1 MAEIIVMG
9 GGLCGMA
16 SALLLAR
23 DGHAV
28 TVLERD
34 PEVPPA
40 TVEEAWERWNRRGV
54 AQFRLAHIYLARFAR
69 LLEAELPDVVS
80 AVEAAGGWRHNFID
94 NLPPTI
100 TDREPRPGDER
111 FEIIT
116 ARRST
121 MEHVLAGIAERE
133 PRVSFRRGT
142 TVAELLTGPAAV
154 SGVPHVVGV
163 RTAGGET
170 IRADLAVDA
179 MGRRSPLPRLL
190 EVLGGKPPYEEAED
204 SGFAYYGRHFHREG
218 GMPDILGPVLAPL
231 GSISILTLPADNDTW
246 SVTLYGSAADAP
258 TRRFRDPKVFERVL
272 RACPLHAH
280 WLDGDPIGDMV
291 SMVSGADRRRSYVV
305 DGAPVVT
312 GVVSVGDAWACTN
325 PSLGRGSAMAL
336 LHCVRLR
343 ELARAGIDHPVALAT
358 AWADD
363 TTEHLQPWH
372 EATLQTDRQRFRE
385 MEAAIRG
392 AAPDSVPAI
401 MDAFGRAVAHDAD
414 VFRALLEIR
423 QVLALPSEVFGR
435 PGFLDRVLEVAEG
448 RQMTSPPGPT
458 RQELLDLIA

>member
-1 MAEIIVMG
+1 MADIVVMG

-23 DGHAV
+23 DGHSV

-34 PEVPPA
+34 PEPPPS
-40 TVEEAWERWNRRGV
+40 TVGESWERWNRRGV

-69 LLEAELPDVVS
+69 LLEAELPDVAS
-80 AVEAAGGWRHNFID
+80 AVEAAGGWRHNFVD
-94 NLPPTI
+94 DLPPTI
-100 TDREPRPGDER
+100 ADRGRRSGDER

-121 MEHVLAGIAERE
+121 MEHVLADIVARQ
-133 PRVSFRRGT
+133 PRVFFRRCT
-142 TVAELLTGPAAV
+142 TVAELLSGPPAV

-190 EVLGGKPPYEEAED
+190 EALGGTPPYEEAEA
-204 SGFAYYGRHFHREG
+204 SGFAYYGRHFHRAG
-218 GMPDILGPVLAPL
+218 GMPAILAPALTAL
-231 GSISILTLPADNDTW
+231 GSISVLTLPADNDTW

-258 TRRFRDPKVFERVL
+258 TRRFKDAEVFERVV

-305 DGAPVVT
+305 GGAPVVT

-325 PSLGRGSAMAL
+325 PSLGRGSSMAL

-343 ELARAGIDHPVALAT
+343 ELVRAGIDDPVELAV
-358 AWADD
+358 AWDAD
-363 TTEHLQPWH
+363 TMKHLQPWH
-372 EATLQTDRQRFRE
+372 EATLQTDRRRFLA
-385 MEAAIRG
+385 MEAAILG
-392 AAPDSVPAI
+392 NPPDPLPPI
-401 MDAFGRAVAHDAD
+401 LETFGRAVAYDGEM
-414 VFRALLEIR
+414 FRALLEIN
-423 QVLALPSEVFGR
+423 QVLALPSEVSGR
-435 PGFLDRVLEVAEG
+435 DGFLDRVLEVGAG
-448 RQMTSPPGPT
+448 RQVTSPPGPT
-458 RQELLDLIA
+458 RKELLDLVA

>member
-1 MAEIIVMG
+1 MAEIVVMG

-16 SALLLAR
+16 SALLLGR
-23 DGHAV
+23 DGHTVA
-28 TVLERD
+28 VLERD
-34 PEVPPA
+34 PEAPPG

-54 AQFRLAHIYLARFAR
+54 AQFRMAHIYLARFAR

-94 NLPPTI
+94 DLPPTI
-100 TDREPRPGDER
+100 TDRDPRPGDER

-121 MEHVLAGIAERE
+121 MEYVLAGITARE
-133 PRVSFRRGT
+133 LRVSVRRGS
-142 TVAELLTGPAAV
+142 TVAELLTGPAAMP
-154 SGVPHVVGV
+154 GVPHIVGV
-163 RTAGGET
+163 RTADGET
-170 IRADLAVDA
+170 IRADLTVDA

-190 EVLGGKPPYEEAED
+190 EALGGKPPREEAED
-204 SGFAYYGRHFHREG
+204 SGFAYYGRHFHGDG
-218 GMPDILGPVLAPL
+218 GLPAVRAPVLTPL
-231 GSISILTLPADNDTW
+231 GSISVLTLPADNNTW

-258 TRRFRDPKVFERVL
+258 TRRFKDAKVFDRVV

-291 SMVSGADRRRSYVV
+291 SMVSGADRLRSYVV

-343 ELARAGIDHPVALAT
+343 ELVRAGIDDPIALAA
-358 AWADD
+358 AWDAD
-363 TTEHLQPWH
+363 TIEHLQPWH
-372 EATLQTDRQRFRE
+372 EATLQTDRLRFRE

-392 AAPDSVPAI
+392 VSPDPVPPV
-401 MDAFGRAVAHDAD
+401 MDAFGRAAVHDAD
-414 VFRALLEIR
+414 VFRSFLEIR
-423 QVLALPSEVFGR
+423 QVLALPSKVFGR
-435 PGFLDRVLEVAEG
+435 AGFLDRVLEVAAG
-448 RQMTSPPGPT
+448 RQVMSPPGPT